1 MTVYAKCHGPR
12 VDWLTDGKLY
22 ETSDAGG
29 MYFDAGSDLGGN
41 FIGHWADGT
50 YLCER
55 WERIEQDETE
65 ESMLT
70 ECKHTTEAK
79 WVNDEGESVHIDIN
93 PDGDIAIKEP
103 ARQPVYIDTKL
114 LKAINEAVA
123 RHDAASRIV
132 KGKTQ

>member
-1 MTVYAKCHGPR
+1 MTVYAKCHGPE
-12 VDWLTDGKLY
+12 VSYLTDGKLY
-22 ETSDAGG
+22 PVRDESGG
-29 MYFDAGSDLGGN
+29 FFYFDDD
-41 FIGHWADGT
+41 DGQT
-50 YLCER
+50 AEGVWR
-55 WERIEQDETE
+55 DPSMVGWWERIEQDETE

-93 PDGDIAIKEP
+93 PDGDIAVKEP